1 MSLKCYKYRLP
12 FKQPLKTTRGSFE
25 ERNGLILE
33 FSFDGQSFYGD
44 VAPLPGFSQESFE
57 EVKALITRHQEQV
70 DDLLNLTDPTESLGK
85 LFHDENLPPSLQF
98 GLDTVALQAIAHR
111 KGSTLQHELFS
122 EPVKAVPVN
131 ALGNL
136 LSDQFLQQIEQLVTE
151 GYKTVKFKVGLEF
164 DQEYNQLQKVRSQYP
179 SLKFRLDANQKWP
192 LEEAIV
198 NCNRLEEI
206 GIEYCEEPLAD
217 PSPENFEIL
226 AKKTGLPL
234 ALDESI
240 SRVSYWPNLLPYT
253 SHAVVKPMV
262 IGSFSK
268 NLETKALINTHN
280 NKVVYTTSLESSVG
294 RQATAILAS
303 GSGNTTTAHGLTTGS
318 LLTKDVHADNCY
330 ISDGKYNIAPI
341 RHRLQINT
349 SKLHHVSS
357 RLF

>member
-25 ERNGLILE
+25 QRNGIILE
-33 FSFDGQSFYGD
+33 FFFDRQSFYGD
-44 VAPLPGFSQESFE
+44 IAPLPGFSQESFE
-57 EVKALITRHQEQV
+57 EVKALIARHKEQI
-70 DDLLNLTDPTESLGK
+70 DKLLKLPDPTETLRK
-85 LFHDENLPPSLQF
+85 LFLDENLPPSLQF
-98 GLDTVALQAIAHR
+98 GLDTVALQVIAHR
-111 KGSTLQHELFS
+111 KGSTLQHQLFS
-122 EPVKAVPVN
+122 EPVKSVPVN

-136 LSDQFLQQIEQLVTE
+136 LSDQFLQHIEQLVTE
-151 GYKTVKFKVGLEF
+151 GFKTVKFKVGLEF
-164 DQEYNQLQKVRSQYP
+164 DLEYNQLRKARTRYP
-179 SLKFRLDANQKWP
+179 NLKFRLDANQKWSI
-192 LEEAIV
+192 EEAIV

-206 GIEYCEEPLAD
+206 GIEYCEEPLAN

-226 AKKTGLPL
+226 AQKTGLPL

-253 SHAVVKPMV
+253 SYAIIKPML
-262 IGSFSK
+262 IGNFSK

-294 RQATAILAS
+294 RQATALLAT
-303 GSGNTTTAHGLTTGS
+303 GSGDTATAHGLTTGR
-318 LLTKDVHADNCY
+318 LLTKDVHADKCY
-330 ISDGKYNIAPI
+330 ISDGKYSVTPF

-349 SKLHHVSS
+349 SKLRHVSS